1 MHKIYWD
8 PGKRKHTK
16 KTLVSISKMISTYL
30 IYEKCINVTWEQLA
44 LSH

>member
-1 MHKIYWD
+1 MHEMYWD
-8 PGKRKHTK
+8 PGKRKEK
-16 KTLVSISKMISTYL
+16 KALMSISKMISTYL

>member
-1 MHKIYWD
+1 MLGPWQ
-8 PGKRKHTK
+8 K
-16 KTLVSISKMISTYL
+16 KTHKKALVSISKMVSVAYL